1 MKQNSNKYTDKM
13 DQKIRELTDK
23 IFNEGVEKGREEADK
38 ILAEAQKKS
47 MEMLED
53 ARREAEAIRKNA
65 EKGRDELKSNTTS
78 ELKLYTGQTIQALR
92 TSIADTITD
101 KVVSEAVS
109 KSVSDPS
116 FLQGLIA
123 KIVSNWTPG
132 EEIVIETADA
142 KALEAY
148 FAKEAK
154 DLLDK
159 GLVIKEAAGRA
170 TEFTIKPQNGSYK
183 IDFGESELVELF
195 KSFLRPRLVEMLF

>member
-1 MKQNSNKYTDKM
+1 M

-159 GLVIKEAAGRA
+159 GLVIKEAVGRA

>member
-1 MKQNSNKYTDKM
+1 M

-142 KALEAY
+142 KALEAF

>member
-1 MKQNSNKYTDKM
+1 M

-142 KALEAY
+142 KALEAC